1 MVVRGRSLTTTRPSQ
16 PTVHLHPF
24 LLTDTTADKME
35 GAPPQS
41 IEEEES
47 TKMMDNDTTATGA
60 NATSN
65 DDTKEEGE
73 GMIDDTHPGGE
84 GGGGSVD
91 GGMAMR
97 PIFFGNLSHNCVAS
111 DVENIFRSPVC
122 DVLGGG
128 EDGGDPRRPLPIDRV
143 DMKRG
148 YCFVFL
154 KDAVDEVEKRRI
166 QNYVVDICGMDINNV
181 SKALRAEFARGDGRI
196 KRKEDERRKKI
207 TPSETLFVVNFH
219 EQTTKRE
226 DLEQLFQQYGELVR
240 VDMKRNYA
248 FVQFKTVD
256 EAQAAKDGTN
266 GGKLDQSEITV
277 EFVAR
282 RMNDGDRG
290 GRRRDDFRGDR
301 GGDRGGY
308 RGGADRGGGY
318 RGGGGGGYR
327 GDRRRDDDYRGDRGG
342 YRGDKGGYRGG
353 YDDRRRRSRSRSRSP
368 GGYRGSYR
376 NRSRS
381 PDDRRPGGRDY
392 RNRSRSPEYDRSGR
406 DERVER
412 GGSRGYRSERGYGDE
427 GR

>member
-1 MVVRGRSLTTTRPSQ
+1 
-16 PTVHLHPF
+16 
-24 LLTDTTADKME
+24 
-35 GAPPQS
+35 
-41 IEEEES
+41 
-47 TKMMDNDTTATGA
+47 
-60 NATSN
+60 
-65 DDTKEEGE
+65 
-73 GMIDDTHPGGE
+73 
-84 GGGGSVD
+84 
-91 GGMAMR
+91 MR

-111 DVENIFRSPVC
+111 DVENIFRN
-122 DVLGGG
+122 
-128 EDGGDPRRPLPIDRV
+128 PRRPLPIDRV

-166 QNYVVDICGMDINNV
+166 QNYVVDI
-181 SKALRAEFARGDGRI
+181 SLRAEFARGDGRI

-290 GRRRDDFRGDR
+290 GR
-301 GGDRGGY
+301 
-308 RGGADRGGGY
+308 
-318 RGGGGGGYR
+318 
-327 GDRRRDDDYRGDRGG
+327 
-342 YRGDKGGYRGG
+342 
-353 YDDRRRRSRSRSRSP
+353 
-368 GGYRGSYR
+368 
-376 NRSRS
+376 
-381 PDDRRPGGRDY
+381 
-392 RNRSRSPEYDRSGR
+392 
-406 DERVER
+406 
-412 GGSRGYRSERGYGDE
+412 
-427 GR
+427 

>member
-47 TKMMDNDTTATGA
+47 TKMMDNDTTTGA

-65 DDTKEEGE
+65 DDTKEEGEE

-122 DVLGGG
+122 CCCCLLSPSLNSPLPPTTT
-128 EDGGDPRRPLPIDRV
+128 GDPRRPLPIDRV

-166 QNYVVDICGMDINNV
+166 QNYVVDICGMYV
-181 SKALRAEFARGDGRI
+181 S
-196 KRKEDERRKKI
+196 
-207 TPSETLFVVNFH
+207 PS
-219 EQTTKRE
+219 
-226 DLEQLFQQYGELVR
+226 
-240 VDMKRNYA
+240 
-248 FVQFKTVD
+248 
-256 EAQAAKDGTN
+256 
-266 GGKLDQSEITV
+266 
-277 EFVAR
+277 
-282 RMNDGDRG
+282 
-290 GRRRDDFRGDR
+290 
-301 GGDRGGY
+301 
-308 RGGADRGGGY
+308 
-318 RGGGGGGYR
+318 
-327 GDRRRDDDYRGDRGG
+327 
-342 YRGDKGGYRGG
+342 
-353 YDDRRRRSRSRSRSP
+353 
-368 GGYRGSYR
+368 
-376 NRSRS
+376 
-381 PDDRRPGGRDY
+381 
-392 RNRSRSPEYDRSGR
+392 
-406 DERVER
+406 
-412 GGSRGYRSERGYGDE
+412 
-427 GR
+427 

>member
-47 TKMMDNDTTATGA
+47 TKMMDNDTTTTGA

-73 GMIDDTHPGGE
+73 EGMIDDTHPGE

-128 EDGGDPRRPLPIDRV
+128 EDGGEFVLLLLFLVCCCLLSPSLNSPLPPTTTGDPRRPLPIDRV

-166 QNYVVDICGMDINNV
+166 QNYVVDICGMYV
-181 SKALRAEFARGDGRI
+181 S
-196 KRKEDERRKKI
+196 
-207 TPSETLFVVNFH
+207 PS
-219 EQTTKRE
+219 
-226 DLEQLFQQYGELVR
+226 
-240 VDMKRNYA
+240 
-248 FVQFKTVD
+248 
-256 EAQAAKDGTN
+256 
-266 GGKLDQSEITV
+266 
-277 EFVAR
+277 
-282 RMNDGDRG
+282 
-290 GRRRDDFRGDR
+290 
-301 GGDRGGY
+301 
-308 RGGADRGGGY
+308 
-318 RGGGGGGYR
+318 
-327 GDRRRDDDYRGDRGG
+327 
-342 YRGDKGGYRGG
+342 
-353 YDDRRRRSRSRSRSP
+353 
-368 GGYRGSYR
+368 
-376 NRSRS
+376 
-381 PDDRRPGGRDY
+381 
-392 RNRSRSPEYDRSGR
+392 
-406 DERVER
+406 
-412 GGSRGYRSERGYGDE
+412 
-427 GR
+427 